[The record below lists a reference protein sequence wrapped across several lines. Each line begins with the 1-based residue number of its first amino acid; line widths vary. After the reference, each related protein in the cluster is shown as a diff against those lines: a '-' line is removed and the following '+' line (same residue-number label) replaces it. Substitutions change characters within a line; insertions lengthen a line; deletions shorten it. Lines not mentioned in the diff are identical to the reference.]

1 MCLGGRCRSLTLE
14 EISQR
19 RELARSRHAEM
30 MAAGRLA
37 GGDSTK
43 DPNLPVTQQ
52 EVQAADNTEG
62 KYEFP

>member
-1 MCLGGRCRSLTLE
+1 MTLE

-37 GGDSTK
+37 GGDNSK
-43 DPNLPVTQQ
+43 DPNVPVTQQ
-52 EVQAADNTEG
+52 EVQAAGNTEG
-62 KYEFP
+62 KYEFY